1 MPLQKILPFCHALLQ
16 ETVQAGDTVIDGT
29 CGNGHDTLLLARL
42 VGPTG
47 HVYGFDIQE
56 AALESTR
63 ERLDQ
68 AGERSQVSLIHASH
82 ADFSRYVSTTFKAGI
97 FNLGYL
103 PGGDK
108 TITTRPESTI
118 ASLRAMLPQLEKD
131 GLLILVV
138 YHGHPEGKIEKEHV
152 LSYVQNLPQENYQV
166 LQYGFINQRNSP
178 PFVLAI
184 QKK

>member
-1 MPLQKILPFCHALLQ
+1 MPLQKVLPFCHALLK

-42 VGPTG
+42 VGPSG

-56 AALESTR
+56 TALKSTR
-63 ERLDQ
+63 DRLCQ
-68 AGERSQVSLIHASH
+68 AGELSQVSLIHASH
-82 ADFSRYVSTTFKAGI
+82 ADFSHYVSMPIRAGI

-108 TITTRPESTI
+108 TITTQPESTI
-118 ASLRAMLPQLEKD
+118 ASLRVILPQLEKG

-152 LSYVQNLPQENYQV
+152 LDYVQKLPQESYQV
-166 LQYGFINQRNSP
+166 LQYGFINQRNDP